1 MNKKTQEQFEQFT
14 DRELGYILQYAESHL
29 AKDYTPSDGT
39 LQGSILTRLKQIIY
53 GVEE

>member
-1 MNKKTQEQFEQFT
+1 MSKKRHEQLAQFT

-29 AKDYTPSDGT
+29 AKDYAPADGT

-53 GVEE
+53 GVR